1 MLPEWKSS
9 PVVKKLEKPILTPG
23 DIPYKSTCVY
33 NAGIT
38 KFNGKYV
45 MTFRN
50 DYAEWGKNWGL
61 INIGIATSDDG
72 IKQRKNPLE
81 KRISRRT
88 ESKRRASQ
96 RYCMYFPPHSN
107 IHYVKSTT

>member
-1 MLPEWKSS
+1 MLPEWRTAS
-9 PVVKKLEKPILTPG
+9 VIKKLEKPILTPK

-33 NAGIT
+33 NAGVT

-50 DYAEWGKNWGL
+50 DYGEWGKNWGL

-72 IKQRKNPLE
+72 IHWIPQNNP
-81 KRISRRT
+81 
-88 ESKRRASQ
+88 
-96 RYCMYFPPHSN
+96 PD
-107 IHYVKSTT
+107 